1 MRALVLTDLV
11 GAGGLELRE
20 VDAPTAPA
28 GGVVVKVG
36 AAGVNYPDL
45 LAMRGEYQVRTPVP
59 FVPGNEVAGTVVA
72 TGPGSEYA
80 VGDRVMA
87 LCGTGGYAEL
97 VAVADDLLVRTPE
110 PLDDA
115 HAVAL
120 VANHQTA
127 YFSLAVRA
135 GLSAGDRVVVLGAA
149 GGLGSASVQ
158 VAAAMGARVVAV
170 VHREG
175 AADFVRGLGA
185 ESVVRLAGDWGREVK
200 AVLGAA
206 DVLVDPVGGDAFDA
220 AVRVMAPGGRLVV
233 VGFAGGD
240 IPQLKVNRLLLR
252 NIAVVGA
259 GWGEWLRTSP
269 ESLTQIA
276 DGVAGL
282 VRNGLRPPVTGRY
295 PLDRGHEAIEALA
308 SGGVRGKVVIEP

>member
-1 MRALVLTDLV
+1 
-11 GAGGLELRE
+11 
-20 VDAPTAPA
+20 
-28 GGVVVKVG
+28 
-36 AAGVNYPDL
+36 
-45 LAMRGEYQVRTPVP
+45 
-59 FVPGNEVAGTVVA
+59 
-72 TGPGSEYA
+72 
-80 VGDRVMA
+80 MA
-87 LCGTGGYAEL
+87 LCSTGGYAEL
-97 VAVADDLLVRTPE
+97 VAVPEDLSVRAPE
-110 PLDDA
+110 PLDDV

-127 YFSLAVRA
+127 CFSSAVRA
-135 GLSAGDRVVVLGAA
+135 GLSAGDRVVVLGTA
-149 GGLGSASVQ
+149 GGLDSASVQ
-158 VAAAMGARVVAV
+158 VAAAMGARVMAV

-240 IPQLKVNRLLLR
+240 IPPAQGQQV
-252 NIAVVGA
+252 AVAEHRRG
-259 GWGEWLRTSP
+259 GRGLGEWLRTSP
-269 ESLTQIA
+269 QSLTATA

-282 VRNGLRPPVTGRY
+282 VRDGLRPPVTGRY
-295 PLDRGHEAIEALA
+295 PLDRGQEAVQALA
-308 SGGVRGKVVIEP
+308 NGDVRKVVIEP